1 MSSQKESRWIYPIL
15 LFVFGFIFTACS
27 SAPGSIE
34 LAELD
39 QEPEAEAEPA
49 PELPPTEE
57 IIPLEDLD
65 EWDLL
70 WISDSSG
77 WDVAEVFAAM
87 VAEDTGKTINVQDKW
102 VGGLPAGVI
111 YESLTGQYSGP
122 SMVMDKMPE
131 LVAEAEIIVF
141 YGNPS
146 ESINESRP
154 GDWECTSGYGSY
166 VVDCDPEIFSV
177 YIEHLEAIYQKMFE
191 LRAGQPTIIR
201 TYDAYNPRINI
212 FKEQGVYEDCRQ
224 CWGINYNAAI
234 HQAAAAFNIPVAG
247 IAEAWN
253 GPNWDTDPNDLGY
266 TKDGEHPNELGAQV
280 IAQALRDLGYEP
292 VAP

>member
-1 MSSQKESRWIYPIL
+1 MRSHKIFFEKFPVLVIVI
-15 LFVFGFIFTACS
+15 GFIFTACS
-27 SAPGSIE
+27 SAPVPLEPAG
-34 LAELD
+34 LD
-39 QEPEAEAEPA
+39 QEPEAALVPTS
-49 PELPPTEE
+49 ELESNVE
-57 IIPLEDLD
+57 IIPLENLE

-77 WDVAEVFAAM
+77 WDVADVYAAM

-122 SMVMDKMPE
+122 SMEMDKMPE

>member
-1 MSSQKESRWIYPIL
+1 MKLHKTSQWIIAFVVL
-15 LFVFGFIFTACS
+15 LGISLAACS
-27 SAPGSIE
+27 PASFPIDEVPEIGEAVQ
-34 LAELD
+34 ELD
-39 QEPEAEAEPA
+39 STVEPA
-49 PELPPTEE
+49 EE
-57 IIPLEDLD
+57 IISLEDLE

-77 WDVAEVFAAM
+77 WDVAEVYAAM

-102 VGGLPAGVI
+102 VGGLPARVI

-247 IAEAWN
+247 VAEAWN
-253 GPNWDTDPNDLGY
+253 GPDWDIDPNDLGY

-280 IAQALRDLGYEP
+280 IAQALRELSYEP
-292 VAP
+292 VTP

>member
-1 MSSQKESRWIYPIL
+1 MMPNKL
-15 LFVFGFIFTACS
+15 LFPFIMLLSVGIITVSCS
-27 SAPGSIE
+27 SSHLPGDQPV
-34 LAELD
+34 LD
-39 QEPEAEAEPA
+39 EESGGTAEPTSE
-49 PELPPTEE
+49 PLPPVE
-57 IIPLEDLD
+57 IIPLEDLE

-77 WDVAEVFAAM
+77 WDVADVYAAM

-122 SMVMDKMPE
+122 SMVMEKIPE

-177 YIEHLEAIYQKMFE
+177 YVEHLETIYQKMFE
-191 LRAGQPTIIR
+191 LRIGQPTIIR

-247 IAEAWN
+247 VAEVWN

-280 IAQALRDLGYEP
+280 IAQSLRELGYEP
-292 VAP
+292 IAP

>member
-1 MSSQKESRWIYPIL
+1 MRSQKKSRWMISYLLLIL
-15 LFVFGFIFTACS
+15 MFLVAACS
-27 SAPGSIE
+27 PVSGADEQPV
-34 LAELD
+34 LD
-39 QEPEAEAEPA
+39 QELAATAEPTSE
-49 PELPPTEE
+49 PLPTVD
-57 IIPLEDLD
+57 IIPLEELE

-77 WDVAEVFAAM
+77 WDVADVYAAM
-87 VAEDTGKTINVQDKW
+87 IAEDTGKIINVHDKW
-102 VGGLPAGVI
+102 IGGLPAALI
-111 YESLTGQYSGP
+111 FQSLTGVYDGP
-122 SMVMDKMPE
+122 SMTIDQMPE

-166 VVDCDPEIFSV
+166 VVDCDPEIFRV
-177 YIEHLEAIYQKMFE
+177 YVEHLEAIYQKMFE

-212 FKEQGVYEDCRQ
+212 FKEKGVYEDCRQ

-234 HQAAAAFNIPVAG
+234 HQAAAVFDIPVANV
-247 IAEAWN
+247 AEAWN

-292 VAP
+292 VLP